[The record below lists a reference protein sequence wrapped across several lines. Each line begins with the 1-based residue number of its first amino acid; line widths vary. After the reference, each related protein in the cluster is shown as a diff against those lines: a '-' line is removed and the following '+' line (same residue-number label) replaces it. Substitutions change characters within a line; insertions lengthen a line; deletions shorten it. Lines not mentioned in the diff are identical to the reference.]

1 MDEWR
6 RNVFD
11 VRFPPRRKGF
21 GVSSKA
27 ESSAPS
33 CTLLAAGVPTPPQVS
48 CHCPEQ
54 VSQDELQNF
63 LDNPHTMIGK
73 QSVHSPPQGPGQP
86 ESGQEDSGSPGT
98 WEVVSYSVKKA
109 DTGPGVVHEYQV
121 ILQAFGADPVPMGM
135 EEVQYLLQHSTLV
148 V

>member
-6 RNVFD
+6 RDVFD

-27 ESSAPS
+27 ESAASS
-33 CTLLAAGVPTPPQVS
+33 CTPLAAGVPTPPQVS
-48 CHCPEQ
+48 CHCPKQ
-54 VSQDELQNF
+54 VSQDELQN
-63 LDNPHTMIGK
+63 LLGSPHTMIGK
-73 QSVHSPPQGPGQP
+73 QFAHSPPQGPDQP
-86 ESGQEDSGSPGT
+86 ESGQEDSGNSGA
-98 WEVVSYSVKKA
+98 WEVISYSVKRA

-121 ILQAFGADPVPMGM
+121 LLQAFGADPVPMGM
-135 EEVQYLLQHSTLV
+135 EEVRYLLRHSTLV

>member
-27 ESSAPS
+27 ESAAPS

-54 VSQDELQNF
+54 LSEDELQN
-63 LDNPHTMIGK
+63 LLSSPHTMIGK
-73 QSVHSPPQGPGQP
+73 QFVHSPPQGLSQP
-86 ESGQEDSGSPGT
+86 EEQKDSGNGT
-98 WEVVSYSVKKA
+98 WEVISYSVKKA

-121 ILQAFGADPVPMGM
+121 RLQAFGADPVPMGM